1 MIWFAIALTAL
12 VLEVFS
18 GTFYLLVLSIACAIT
33 GVLDWAFHTPFS
45 VNITVCA
52 VLSIIGIVLAT
63 YWHKKK
69 KVIPMSDNTAYDDLD
84 IGQSV
89 AVLAQNTDGTYKVQ
103 YRGAEWQAI
112 SAQTLN
118 NKTATIVGKQG
129 NMLVVE

>member
-89 AVLAQNTDGTYKVQ
+89 AVLSQNTDGTYKVQ

>member
-45 VNITVCA
+45 VNLTVCA

-89 AVLAQNTDGTYKVQ
+89 AVLSQNTDGTYKVQ

>member
-1 MIWFAIALTAL
+1 MIWFAIALVAL

-33 GVLDWAFHTPFS
+33 GVLDWAFHTPFA

-69 KVIPMSDNTAYDDLD
+69 RVIPMSDNTAYDDLD

-89 AVLAQNTDGTYKVQ
+89 AVIAQNQDGTYKVQ

-112 SAQTLN
+112 SLQALN
-118 NKTATIVGKQG
+118 SKNATIVGKQG
-129 NMLVVE
+129 NVLVVE

>member
-1 MIWFAIALTAL
+1 MIWFAIALVAL

-33 GVLDWAFHTPFS
+33 GVLDWAFHTPFA

-69 KVIPMSDNTAYDDLD
+69 RVIPMSDNTAYDDLD

-89 AVLAQNTDGTYKVQ
+89 AVIAQNQDGSYRVQ

-112 SAQTLN
+112 SSQALN
-118 NKTATIVGKQG
+118 SKNATIVGKQG

>member
-45 VNITVCA
+45 VNLTVCA

-89 AVLAQNTDGTYKVQ
+89 AVVAQNQSG
-103 YRGAEWQAI
+103 
-112 SAQTLN
+112 
-118 NKTATIVGKQG
+118 
-129 NMLVVE
+129 

>member
-89 AVLAQNTDGTYKVQ
+89 AVLSQNTDGTYKVQ

-129 NMLVVE
+129 NRLVVE